1 MEYASLVLIHVLFA
15 LLWAGGAVAVGL
27 FVIPSVFEA
36 GPAGGAVMAG
46 MLKRKFPIVMT
57 VSGFLVVLSGI
68 RLFTLQPLSGAWFGS
83 AHGIALT
90 LGGIAGIGALAV
102 GLFVQKPTAERLGA
116 LGAEIAGAGKPP
128 TPEQAAE
135 MQALR
140 TKMLKAAKITAWHM
154 IAAAILMSS
163 HRLAAMF

>member
-15 LLWAGGAVAVGL
+15 ILWAGGAIVVGM

-46 MLKRKFPIVMT
+46 MLKRRFPVLMT
-57 VSGFLVVLSGI
+57 VSGALVVLTGI
-68 RLFTLQPLSGAWFGS
+68 RLFTLQPLSGAWFGT

-90 LGGIAGIGALAV
+90 LGAVAGLGAFAV
-102 GLFVQKPTAERLGA
+102 GIFVQKPTAERLGA

-135 MQALR
+135 MQVLR
-140 TKMLKAAKITAWHM
+140 AKMLKVAKVTAWHM
-154 IAAAILMSS
+154 IAAAVLMSG